1 MENITYVTHPIPPVY
16 DENSEILILGSFPSV
31 KSREEGTKAAAMDNQ
46 VDPEIAAHRGEVIME
61 QQYEIFTD
69 RQNDLVGTV
78 QRCVIDDYGSEPGE
92 YLGRTWM
99 DAPEIDS
106 AIMILSRQPLTPG
119 DFIDVEITG
128 TDEYDL
134 IGEVV

>member
-1 MENITYVTHPIPPVY
+1 M
-16 DENSEILILGSFPSV
+16 
-31 KSREEGTKAAAMDNQ
+31 
-46 VDPEIAAHRGEVIME
+46 DPEIAAHRGEVIME

-69 RQNDLVGTV
+69 RQSDLVGTV

-106 AIMILSRQPLTPG
+106 AITILSRQPLTPG